1 MLQHPYE
8 QILKAISRIKGEYKV
23 LADQSNSIITSLHVE
38 LIKNENDILSEGI
51 VDNTIRFNYWGLNFI
66 TKTEISF
73 NEESHGFAY
82 GELNTYHVDKEDEVL
97 FLTFKFDN
105 MGVFENR
112 YMPENFTNAYYIA
125 FIKEVMNY
133 TQKNNIK
140 FQLM

>member
-1 MLQHPYE
+1 MIQYQYE
-8 QILKAISRIKGEYKV
+8 QILKALIRIKGEYKV
-23 LADQSNSIITSLHVE
+23 FAYLSNSIVTSLHVE
-38 LIKNENDILSEGI
+38 LNKNENDILAEGI

-73 NEESHGFAY
+73 NEESHGFTY
-82 GELNTYHVDKEDEVL
+82 GELNTYHVDKENEIL

-105 MGVFENR
+105 MCVFENR
-112 YMPENFTNAYYIA
+112 YMPENFSNVYYIE
-125 FIKEVMNY
+125 FIKEVINY